1 MKPTFVSCV
10 FFSPYHL
17 FTDWITVAPVKK
29 QIALAQG
36 QDHSPGALPTSPE
49 FTLNA
54 ELTISLLHSLK
65 LPPAMMEGC
74 QALSSYT
81 MFTLSL
87 PPILLSFFHLCGL
100 HLTQFKGKSLLLAQ
114 PCFAFSNTA
123 QTCQHTSL
131 CISSASAFISPAP
144 RSPSSHTA
152 LGTFEGLLAPA
163 PPTILELT
171 HCKG

>member
-100 HLTQFKGKSLLLAQ
+100 HLAQFKGFTFYCLSLALPSATLLR
-114 PCFAFSNTA
+114 PVSTP
-123 QTCQHTSL
+123 
-131 CISSASAFISPAP
+131 ASAFHQLLH
-144 RSPSSHTA
+144 SSA
-152 LGTFEGLLAPA
+152 LLHEALLPILLWGLLRDSW
-163 PPTILELT
+163 LLL
-171 HCKG
+171 HQLFWS